1 MSADDVTTPP
11 PERWKD
17 AGRIEA
23 ELEVQRR
30 ICRAQ
35 GLVAVSAYAMDI
47 ANNELFR
54 TVEKPVDD
62 EVVHI
67 AVEVLLLEAA
77 ADLEIANQVIVNG
90 GLE

>member
-1 MSADDVTTPP
+1 MSADDVTPP

-35 GLVAVSAYAMDI
+35 GFVAVSAYAMDV
-47 ANNELFR
+47 ANHELCR
-54 TVEKPVDD
+54 TVERPVDD

-67 AVEVLLLEAA
+67 AVEDLLLEAA
-77 ADLEIANQVIVNG
+77 EDLEKANQVIANG
-90 GLE
+90 GLQ